1 MRGRGGGVRGSAGRA
16 GPGHGRLGVAHT
28 EVTGF
33 TCRGAGRS
41 PSGVPCLPRQRI
53 KGFESRS
60 EQDDSYICGSICDA
74 ERESHEEPARAD
86 HGARRGHAGGHADLP
101 GGPAS
106 PRPKG
111 RGGSGALPPGP
122 FRPAHAD
129 LPRGLHAPDRVPLRA
144 VRTGHRKVTPGAF
157 GALGRDD
164 RPERRRPGQLAWF
177 DDAES
182 RPLGLSHLRPQSAIA
197 LRQAS
202 RR

>member
-1 MRGRGGGVRGSAGRA
+1 MAPPVAWQTHPPQRSPEVPVKGLRARPEGR
-16 GPGHGRLGVAHT
+16 PGHGRLGVAHT

-41 PSGVPCLPRQRI
+41 PSGMPCLPRQRI

-60 EQDDSYICGSICDA
+60 EQDDCYFCGSICGA

-129 LPRGLHAPDRVPLRA
+129 PPRGLHAPHPDPLRA
-144 VRTGHRKVTPGAF
+144 VCAEHREVTPKRSRSSGAKRSSRTEE
-157 GALGRDD
+157 A
-164 RPERRRPGQLAWF
+164 RPT
-177 DDAES
+177 
-182 RPLGLSHLRPQSAIA
+182 GLV
-197 LRQAS
+197 
-202 RR
+202 